1 MMELLQI
8 PQEDCPAHLKDQ
20 IIAFMRTEWPQA
32 FQDGEPVAW
41 PGNPSTRPYSLI
53 YVDDGV
59 VICHLAVPRT
69 TIFHEGETYEAF
81 GISEVLTNPLYR
93 RQGFG
98 LKLIREAFSYTMAQN
113 ADVILLF
120 PGRMGTG
127 RRAGLDR
134 RHARAAFPQRFP
146 RPRDHASSRV
156 PESPQPSRCV
166 PIRRRAAGAR
176 RTNAMVGDLIS
187 RQPHDSGRTG
197 LGSPNG
203 SAAVFMLAVFFIGRN
218 EWPHPAAPYPSKGT
232 ARKWGL
238 AKANCISYIKAN

>member
-98 LKLIREAFSYTMAQN
+98 LKLIREAFSYTMSQN
-113 ADVILLF
+113 ADVSLF
-120 PGRMGTG
+120 TCHPDLVSFYSRGGWE
-127 RRAGLDR
+127 RAD
-134 RHARAAFPQRFP
+134 
-146 RPRDHASSRV
+146 
-156 PESPQPSRCV
+156 
-166 PIRRRAAGAR
+166 
-176 RTNAMVGDLIS
+176 
-187 RQPHDSGRTG
+187 
-197 LGSPNG
+197 
-203 SAAVFMLAVFFIGRN
+203 
-218 EWPHPAAPYPSKGT
+218 
-232 ARKWGL
+232 GL
-238 AKANCISYIKAN
+238 ALIGGTRERPFRSDSLGLATMLHLASPRARSRRDAFRSGGVQLELGERMLW